1 MMENVCPME
10 HLACP
15 RCNGAMRHWQLLEG
29 LVLAPGP
36 ALRNNASQIKT
47 HLSEWEND
55 MAADRREELE
65 SLLAR
70 QRAAFTASRPEAISQ
85 RRDRIRRA
93 MALVKENGE
102 AFAKAM
108 SADFGNRSH
117 HQSMLTD
124 IAATVGAG
132 NHALKHIDQWS
143 KPEKRKVQFPLGL
156 MGARAEVR
164 YEPKGVIGIL
174 SPWNFPVQLAFGPL
188 MQVLAAGNRAMIKPS
203 EFTERTSE
211 LMAELTARYFQ
222 PEEVAVVTGG
232 PDVAAAFSSL
242 PFDHLVFTGST
253 ATGRRVMQA
262 AAENLVPVTLE
273 LGGKSPVVMGRSA
286 DFAKAGERI
295 AIGKMLNAG
304 QICLAP
310 DYFIVP
316 EDKADEA
323 VAGVTHAA
331 AAMYPR
337 VLDNDDYA
345 SIVSDRH
352 FERLQGLVEDAR
364 GKGAEVIEVNPAGED
379 FANANQRK
387 MPLTV
392 LRGVNDT
399 MTVMQEEIFGPV
411 LPVMTYKSVDQ
422 AVDYINEHDRPL
434 GLYYFGEDRSEQ
446 ERVLR
451 RTISGG
457 VTTNDVVFHV
467 SMEDLPFGGVG
478 PSGMGSYHAIEGFRE
493 FSHARAVYHQPK
505 IDIAKLGG
513 LKPPYGKATEAAAGR
528 MMK

>member
-1 MMENVCPME
+1 M
-10 HLACP
+10 
-15 RCNGAMRHWQLLEG
+15 
-29 LVLAPGP
+29 
-36 ALRNNASQIKT
+36 
-47 HLSEWEND
+47 SEREND

-70 QRAAFTASRPEAISQ
+70 QRAAFTASRPEPLNQ
-85 RRDRIRRA
+85 RKDRIRRA
-93 MALVKENGE
+93 MALVKEHGE
-102 AFAKAM
+102 EFAKAM

-117 HQSMLTD
+117 HQSMLTY

-132 NHALKHIDQWS
+132 NHALKHIDSWS

-211 LMAELTARYFQ
+211 LMAELSAQYFQ
-222 PEEVAVVTGG
+222 PEEVAVITGG
-232 PDVAAAFSSL
+232 PEVAAAFSSL

-262 AAENLVPVTLE
+262 AAANLVPVTLE

-295 AIGKMLNAG
+295 AIGKMMNAG

-310 DYFIVP
+310 DYLMVP

-323 VAGVTHAA
+323 VAGVTCAA

-364 GKGAEVIEVNPAGED
+364 AKGAEVIEVNPAGED
-379 FANANQRK
+379 FGNANQRK

-392 LRGVNDT
+392 LRGVNDD
-399 MTVMQEEIFGPV
+399 MTVMQEEIFGPL

-434 GLYYFGEDRSEQ
+434 GLYYFGEDRAEQ
-446 ERVLR
+446 ERVLT

>member
-1 MMENVCPME
+1 
-10 HLACP
+10 
-15 RCNGAMRHWQLLEG
+15 
-29 LVLAPGP
+29 
-36 ALRNNASQIKT
+36 
-47 HLSEWEND
+47 
-55 MAADRREELE
+55 MADDRRAELE
-65 SLLAR
+65 DLLAR
-70 QRAAFTASRPEAISQ
+70 QRAAFTASRPEPISQ
-85 RRDRIRRA
+85 RKDRIKRA
-93 MALVKENGE
+93 IALIKDHGD

-108 SADFGNRSH
+108 SADFGSRSVQ
-117 HQSMLTD
+117 QSMLTD

-143 KPEKRKVQFPLGL
+143 KPERRKVQFPLGL
-156 MGARAEVR
+156 LGAKAEVR

-211 LMAELTARYFQ
+211 LMAELTAQYFQ
-222 PEEVAVVTGG
+222 PEEVAVVTGS
-232 PDVAAAFSSL
+232 PEVAAAFSSL
-242 PFDHLVFTGST
+242 KFDHLVFTGST

-273 LGGKSPVVMGRSA
+273 LGGKSPVIMGRSA

-310 DYFIVP
+310 DYLMVP

-323 VAGVTHAA
+323 IAGVTQAA
-331 AAMYPR
+331 ATMYPR
-337 VLDNDDYA
+337 LLDNDDYA

-352 FERLQGLVEDAR
+352 FERLQGLVSDAR
-364 GKGAEVIEVNPAGED
+364 DKGAEVIEVNPAGED

-392 LRGVNDT
+392 LRGVNEG

-411 LPVMTYKSVDQ
+411 LPVMTYKAVDQ

-434 GLYYFGEDRSEQ
+434 GLYYFGEDKSEQ
-446 ERVLR
+446 ERVLT

-478 PSGMGSYHAIEGFRE
+478 PSGMGSYHAVEGFRE

-513 LKPPYGKATEAAAGR
+513 LKPPYGKATDTATAR